1 MGKTR
6 SLWEEVFREDTKSFV
21 DYYYTHKAWRNI
33 CLVMKDE
40 DDIVSMVHL
49 TPYDMCIVRDHDNRD
64 KNFWE
69 ELSAF
74 YIVGVATKELHR
86 HKGYMTLLLENAFSY
101 MRENGVSLAFLMPAN
116 PAIYEPFGFQYIYAR
131 TDYQFCPELITE
143 TENLELRRATH
154 KDCQMLASYAMEQLS
169 ETYRFFLKRDPSYYD
184 ILLKELASENG
195 GLYLIYVKGK
205 FAGYFTHACETEE
218 FVQEVVIKEEYEL
231 DLSSHRATH
240 VADSNILQMD
250 LILAMTLRHKFFLIS
265 MYPELKD
272 KIYTLREYVGENEN
286 NANIED
292 PYGYGKSVYSDC
304 AKQINDCI
312 DKLLVKLEKE
322 GKI

>member
-1 MGKTR
+1 MPKVELLTGIDVGKTR

-33 CLVMKDE
+33 CFVMKDE

-64 KNFWE
+64 KNFLE

-218 FVQEVVIKEEYEL
+218 FVQEVVIKEEYE
-231 DLSSHRATH
+231 S
-240 VADSNILQMD
+240 D
-250 LILAMTLRHKFFLIS
+250 LIVNLDEDKKRILRKCKEKKPIIMGKYINTNSKEDNFLIN
-265 MYPELKD
+265 L
-272 KIYTLREYVGENEN
+272 
-286 NANIED
+286 AN
-292 PYGYGKSVYSDC
+292 
-304 AKQINDCI
+304 
-312 DKLLVKLEKE
+312 
-322 GKI
+322 GKIKNGFINELV